1 MYNLSSNWKGTC
13 YLAEVF
19 NSFRKDY
26 TNYINILNA
35 TIDSNTCSSDVI
47 CHKTTKNNYLTT
59 KEKIEQLSNISVIT
73 SSRPSGLSNSLTPNF
88 EKEFSNLTNNNSIGA
103 LIVSNFKYKLEVDIS
118 KMDELQNEALNYI
131 SNNNVLNELNN
142 GYNNILNFDKTVAAA
157 ASIMVTNYIN
167 DKKIILNF
175 YEFMF
180 MFITSAYLIV
190 FTCIFIFLVVF
201 EVKKYKCLYYF
212 LLVFVNVLVILT
224 LWEIVLAALFQG
236 IRLFCRESP
245 RVMKFLFTEDY
256 ILNGNTGNYP
266 PKFGNKD
273 SLMIELFSICLN
285 GDGDLFNK
293 FMTKT
298 SLNSYISQT
307 QNLKTKCNDL
317 FNTIVNE
324 MQTSS
329 MSVNFYNNYKNNSI
343 IYSSILKLEEMY
355 NNLYL
360 VSDNFEDDDI
370 RNIINSIRSNLDNE
384 TCGMTYEYYVIK
396 KSDCP
401 KYSVVL
407 NTIAYTTDGIYHC
420 YVIQDLSSGTRVSY
434 SNSGCD
440 NDYINTAIAFIKE
453 INTILKS
460 RIDLLKELQKYY
472 TLTWNNLYSEIK
484 AINNSLYSIQ
494 YILNDEISDKYKYAN
509 CSSVKYDLI
518 DFSEFL
524 WDEISYKLKIMII
537 FSLLSGILGFFL
549 FYCIMLIISKIKDNI
564 NYKYKNFDN
573 GLIHDYSKISQI
585 SKKTKYKSIRPPNI
599 ISDNSYD
606 NYRNNDDNEKLL
618 TNDINYDKNRKNN
631 NVSRYTNDGIND
643 KNKGKV
649 IYNNIR
655 KIEMRYLGKKNN
667 N

>member
-1 MYNLSSNWKGTC
+1 M
-13 YLAEVF
+13 
-19 NSFRKDY
+19 
-26 TNYINILNA
+26 
-35 TIDSNTCSSDVI
+35 
-47 CHKTTKNNYLTT
+47 TT
-59 KEKIEQLSNISVIT
+59 KEKIEQLSNISFIS
-73 SSRPSGLSNSLTPNF
+73 SSRPSGLSIILTPNF
-88 EKEFSNLTNNNSIGA
+88 EKEFGNLTNNNTIGA
-103 LIVSNFKYKLEVDIS
+103 LISYNFKNKMEADMN
-118 KMDELQNEALNYI
+118 KMDELQNEVLSYI
-131 SNNNVLNELNN
+131 SSNNVLSELNY
-142 GYNNILNFDKTVAAA
+142 GYNSILNFDKTVASA

-167 DKKIILNF
+167 DKKMILNF
-175 YEFMF
+175 YEFMY

-190 FTCIFIFLVVF
+190 FTCVFIFLVVL
-201 EVKKYKCLYYF
+201 EVKKYKCIYYF
-212 LLVFVNVLVILT
+212 LLAFINVLVILT

-273 SLMIELFSICLN
+273 SLMIDLFSICLN
-285 GDGDLFNK
+285 GNGDLFQK

-307 QNLKTKCNDL
+307 DNLKSKSTDL
-317 FNTIVNE
+317 LNTIINE
-324 MQTSS
+324 VQISS

-370 RNIINSIRSNLDNE
+370 RNIINNIRSNLGSE
-384 TCGMTYEYYVIK
+384 SCGMTYEYYVIK

-407 NTIAYTTDGIYHC
+407 NTITYSTDGIYHC
-420 YVIQDLSSGTRVSY
+420 YVIQDLPSGTKVSY
-434 SNSGCD
+434 SNSSCN
-440 NDYINTAIAFIKE
+440 NDYINKAIVFIKE
-453 INTILKS
+453 INSLLKS
-460 RIDLLKELQKYY
+460 RIVQLKELQKYY
-472 TLTWNNLYSEIK
+472 ALTWNNLYSEIK
-484 AINNSLYSIQ
+484 AINSSLNSIH

-524 WDEISYKLKIMII
+524 SDEISYKLKIMII
-537 FSLLSGILGFFL
+537 FSLLAGILGFIL
-549 FYCIMLIISKIKDNI
+549 FYCIMLIINRIKEKINFKN
-564 NYKYKNFDN
+564 KYYYNND
-573 GLIHDYSKISQI
+573 LSHDYSKISQI
-585 SKKTKYKSIRPPNI
+585 NKKTKYRNIKTPNI

-606 NYRNNDDNEKLL
+606 NYKINDDNEKLL
-618 TNDINYDKNRKNN
+618 TNDINFDKNRKSDINN
-631 NVSRYTNDGIND
+631 NN
-643 KNKGKV
+643 NKGKV